1 MSASLIALLNGTPNG
16 VWLYGASGL
25 AAVRCAGSRLAGV
38 RCDTVPEGELVVGGL
53 MRLASSSAC
62 TS

>member
-1 MSASLIALLNGTPNG
+1 